1 MLWADKDLWP
11 GKYTTLHPEDLATH
25 QRSSA
30 SQGRAQPRVPGDTGC
45 PLMEIALHHR
55 VWLTRLQVQ
64 DGDIR
69 SGNHLTFWQ
78 PGEQAVWAAP
88 TLCVDMPTEGL
99 MTVSFSPS
107 HLLQGSVVRG
117 WLDTSPAV
125 SFPLV
130 GSSSSVAASA
140 WLPTACLILI
150 QELQQRL
157 LQTHCDCWGFRKSC
171 LLPWSPFSNMLAPC
185 FVEPPLSILRLLLLH
200 LLALGFLADP
210 PLPLPS
216 TSWLLTCSSG

>member
-1 MLWADKDLWP
+1 MGLTKICGLENIPLFTQKTLQPIRGHLLHKAEHSHGYLEIRAVHWWRSP
-11 GKYTTLHPEDLATH
+11 STT
-25 QRSSA
+25 
-30 SQGRAQPRVPGDTGC
+30 
-45 PLMEIALHHR
+45 

-64 DGDIR
+64 EGDIR

-157 LQTHCDCWGFRKSC
+157 LQNHCDCWGFRKSC